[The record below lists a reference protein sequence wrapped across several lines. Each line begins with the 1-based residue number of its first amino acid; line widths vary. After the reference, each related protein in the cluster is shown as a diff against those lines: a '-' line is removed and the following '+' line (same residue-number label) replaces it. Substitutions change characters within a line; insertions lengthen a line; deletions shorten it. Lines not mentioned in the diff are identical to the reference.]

1 MNRKGPP
8 NRDRSFGI
16 TVGIVLCL
24 IAGYSLWRGHILRA
38 EIVGGI
44 GVFLLTFGIVYPPL
58 LKWPSAAWWKLAAIL
73 GFINAR
79 ILLTLM
85 FTLVLVP
92 VSAVWRLTGK
102 DPLAR
107 RRGQWNGW
115 APYPARYRNKQHY
128 QRMY

>member
-1 MNRKGPP
+1 MSRKGPA

-16 TVGIVLCL
+16 SVGAVLCL

-44 GVFLLTFGIVYPPL
+44 GVFLLTFGIVYPRL

-85 FTLVLVP
+85 FTLVLTP

-107 RRGQWNGW
+107 RRRQWNGW

>member
-1 MNRKGPP
+1 
-8 NRDRSFGI
+8 
-16 TVGIVLCL
+16 V
-24 IAGYSLWRGHILRA
+24 
-38 EIVGGI
+38 
-44 GVFLLTFGIVYPPL
+44 

-85 FTLVLVP
+85 FTLVLTP